1 MFRYVSPNSAPSKSD
16 PRDPTMYFIQDDCG
30 LTLQTYLRNRYLDSA
45 DGDMHVV
52 PVQAVFQILRDL
64 LSALLYLQRVQVLHR
79 DIKAD
84 NCLVTG
90 VHPALNAKLID
101 FGLAKKFDSRY
112 SNVPA
117 HGPSAV
123 TDMGDE
129 QPAPEADAE
138 VPAPFASATAAGGA
152 AAAGTAAKDRLL
164 NVQSKLFGKPR
175 QYAPEALG
183 LAHLGLEH
191 QYGYESDLWAVG
203 VLHRSTEAR
212 SLFA

>member
-1 MFRYVSPNSAPSKSD
+1 
-16 PRDPTMYFIQDDCG
+16 MYFIQDDCG
-30 LTLQTYLRNRYLDSA
+30 LTLQTYLRNRYLESSDS
-45 DGDMHVV
+45 DMHVV
-52 PVQAVFQILRDL
+52 PVQTVFHILRDL
-64 LSALLYLQRVQVLHR
+64 LSALLYLQRVGVLHR

-84 NCLVTG
+84 NCLVTA

-129 QPAPEADAE
+129 RPATEADAE
-138 VPAPFASATAAGGA
+138 GPAPFASATAAGGA

-183 LAHLGLEH
+183 LKYLGLEH

-203 VLHRSTEAR
+203 ILHRSTETQV
-212 SLFA
+212 LFA